1 MFGMIQIGI
10 IPARF
15 ASTRFP
21 GKPLAKI
28 EDATMIEHVYKRAS
42 TALEKVFVATD
53 DKRIYK
59 TVKEFKGEAIMTSPL
74 HRSGTDRCAEALKII
89 KEKYNIKADIVINIQ
104 GDEPFIKPEQIKQ
117 VGECFKDHSVEI
129 SSLIMKIQDWKSLS
143 DPNHV
148 KVTVNKNMYA
158 LYFSRAA
165 IPYVRSAEIEKWLSY
180 HTFYKHL
187 GIYGYRADILES
199 ISRLNPSSLE
209 KAEALEQNRWLENG
223 FSIKCSLTDWESIGV
238 DTPED
243 LERAIKLMQTQKQ

>member
-1 MFGMIQIGI
+1 MMQIGI

-21 GKPLAKI
+21 GKPLARI
-28 EDATMIEHVYKRAS
+28 EDAPMIEHVYRRAS
-42 TALEKVFVATD
+42 RALEKVFVATD
-53 DKRIYK
+53 DKRIYN
-59 TVKEFKGEAIMTSPL
+59 TIVEFKGEAIMTSPL
-74 HRSGTDRCAEALKII
+74 HRSGTDRCAEALGIIRERYKI
-89 KEKYNIKADIVINIQ
+89 NPDIVINIQ

-117 VGECFKDHSVEI
+117 VGSCFSDHSVEI
-129 SSLIMKIQDWKSLS
+129 SSLIMKIQDWKSLT
-143 DPNHV
+143 DPNQV
-148 KVTVNKNMYA
+148 KVIINKHKDA

-165 IPYVRSAEIEKWLSY
+165 IPYVRSAEKEKWLSY

-187 GIYGYRADILES
+187 CIYGYRADILDS

-223 FSIKCSLTDWESIGV
+223 FKIKCSLTDWESIGV

-243 LERAIKLMQTQKQ
+243 LERAIKLLKTQKL